1 MPKKSKSSKAKKS
14 PSSKAPKYVYSF
26 GNGKADGNGKMKSL
40 LGGKGANLA
49 EMTRIR
55 LPVPAGFTI
64 STEVCTYF
72 YDHKRTY
79 PLLSISR
86 LMKRFIKWKSPWG
99 KSLAT

>member
-1 MPKKSKSSKAKKS
+1 MPTKSKSSKAKKS
-14 PSSKAPKYVYSF
+14 SSKSPKYVYSF

-55 LPVPAGFTI
+55 LPVPPGFTI
-64 STEVCTYF
+64 STEVCTYY

-79 PLLSISR
+79 PPALEKQIDEAIHKLETA
-86 LMKRFIKWKSPWG
+86 MG
-99 KSLAT
+99 K